1 MLEIFKMSNN
11 KPDYILVAGAR
22 VHNLKNITVKIP
34 KGKLIVI
41 TGLSG
46 SGKSSLA
53 FDTIFAEGQRRYVE
67 SMSTYARQFLGVL
80 EKPDVDEISNLS
92 PVISIDQKTAVLSPR
107 STVGTMSEIYDY
119 LRLLFTSIGVP
130 TCMECGQPMVKNHF
144 ALKKQEENSAKVWSC
159 PNGHSIF
166 PEITISLFSFNSPA
180 GACRT
185 CRGLGEYLEVDH
197 DLVIPNKK
205 LTIEEGA
212 IRPFQRINAGNNWL
226 KKELAELAK
235 KNKIRFDQPIEK
247 MPKSTLD
254 LVLFGEP
261 SAPPANGQGFEG
273 IIAYLMQRHEETDSE
288 YLRKEIE
295 KYMVKRVCPEC
306 GGARLKKEVL
316 GIKVAGYSIIQFV
329 SLPLSD
335 LVTIFKTLAQEE
347 TLLSKRDKEIVDQ
360 LLREINKRLQFL
372 LDVGL
377 PYLTLDRSAV
387 TLAGGEAQ
395 RIRLAS
401 QLGSGLVGIVYILD
415 EPSIG
420 LHSKDHDRLL
430 KTILR
435 LKEYGNTV
443 IVVEHDD
450 ATMKI
455 ADWII
460 DVGPGAGEKGGKIV
474 AQGPIEKIKA
484 TKGSLTGQYLTGTK
498 KIPVP
503 DKRRTNDAGAI
514 TIKGATQFNLKN
526 VTVSLPLNKLL
537 VVTGVSGSGK
547 STLISD
553 ILAAKL
559 LNYFHR
565 AKHSVGAHE
574 SMTGYDALN
583 KVIVVDQSPIGRNV
597 RSNPATYTGVFTVLR
612 QLFADLPES
621 RKKRFGPNHFSF
633 NLKGG
638 RCEVCRGD
646 GLLKFEMHFL
656 PNVFITCEE
665 CGGKR
670 YKQEILDIKY
680 RDKNIADVL
689 EMTIDQALTFFKN
702 FEHITS
708 KLDVLHE
715 VGLGYLRL
723 GQPAT
728 MLSGGEA
735 QRVKL
740 ATELARTSTG
750 QTLYILDEPTTG
762 LHFEDT
768 ARLLTVLHKLVDKG
782 NSVIVVEH
790 NIDIIKNA
798 DWIVDVG
805 PDGGKNGGQIVA
817 QGTPETV
824 AKVAES
830 YTGHYLKEVL

>member
-1 MLEIFKMSNN
+1 MLGIFKMPSNN
-11 KPDYILVAGAR
+11 DYILVRGAR
-22 VHNLKNITVKIP
+22 VHNLKNVSVKIP
-34 KGKLIVI
+34 KGKLVVI

-130 TCMECGQPMVKNHF
+130 TCSECGQAMLKKNF
-144 ALKKQEENSAKVWSC
+144 QLKKQEANSVKIWEC
-159 PNGHSIF
+159 PNGHMTF
-166 PEITISLFSFNSPA
+166 PEITISMFSFNSPA
-180 GACRT
+180 GACLV
-185 CRGLGEYLEVDH
+185 CRGLGDYLEIDSS
-197 DLVIPNKK
+197 LVIPNRR
-205 LTIEEGA
+205 LTLQEGA
-212 IRPFQRINAGNNWL
+212 IRPFQRINAGNTWL
-226 KKELAELAK
+226 SQGIQYLSKKYNLKFNLSIDK
-235 KNKIRFDQPIEK
+235 LPQKTI
-247 MPKSTLD
+247 D
-254 LVLFGEP
+254 LILFGEP
-261 SAPPANGQGFEG
+261 KAAPVSASGFEG
-273 IIAYLMQRHEETDSE
+273 VIAYLLRRYEETDSE

-295 KYMVKRVCPEC
+295 KYMVRRVCPEC
-306 GGARLKKEVL
+306 GGARLKKEIL
-316 GIKVAGYSIIQFV
+316 GIKVAGYSIIQLV

-335 LVTIFKTLAQEE
+335 LLIIFKTLENEQ
-347 TLLSKRDKEIVDQ
+347 TLLSPKDKEIVGQ
-360 LLREINKRLQFL
+360 LLSEIKKRLQFL

-401 QLGSGLVGIVYILD
+401 QLGSSLVGIIYILD

-430 KTILR
+430 KTILK
-435 LKEYGNTV
+435 LKENGNTV
-443 IVVEHDD
+443 IVVEHDE

-455 ADWII
+455 ADWVI
-460 DVGPGAGEKGGKIV
+460 DVGPGAGEAGGKIV
-474 AQGPIEKIKA
+474 AQGPIDKIKA
-484 TKGSLTGQYLTGTK
+484 NKASLTGQYLIGEK
-498 KIPVP
+498 AIAVP
-503 DKRRTNDAGAI
+503 KKRRTQKSGEI
-514 TIKGATQFNLKN
+514 VIKNATQFNLKN
-526 VTVSLPLNKLL
+526 VTVTLPLNKLL

-547 STLISD
+547 STIISD

-559 LNYFHR
+559 LNHFHR
-565 AKHSVGAHE
+565 AKNPVGAHE
-574 SMTGYDALN
+574 SMTGYENLN

-597 RSNPATYTGVFTVLR
+597 RSNPATYTGVFTHLR
-612 QLFADLPES
+612 QLFASLPEAK
-621 RKKRFGPNHFSF
+621 KKRLGANHFSF

-646 GLLKFEMHFL
+646 GLIKFEMHFL
-656 PNVFITCEE
+656 PNVFITCEN

-670 YKQEILDIKY
+670 YTQEVLDIKF
-680 RDKNIADVL
+680 RDKSIADVL
-689 EMTIDQALTFFKN
+689 QMTIDQALVFFKEFPN
-702 FEHITS
+702 ITD
-708 KLDVLHE
+708 KLKVLHE

-750 QTLYILDEPTTG
+750 KTLYILDEPTTG

-768 ARLLTVLHKLVDKG
+768 ARLLTVLHKLVDRG

-798 DWIVDVG
+798 DWIIDIG
-805 PDGGKNGGQIVA
+805 PDGGKGGGNVVA
-817 QGTPETV
+817 VGTPEEV
-824 AKVAES
+824 AKVTAS
-830 YTGHYLKEVL
+830 YTGQYLKKVL